1 MLPLSYSALAD
12 TAIVSTQTVDFSGS
26 AVMAIDANS
35 ESIRASYIDGT
46 MFRFWPGTSNKIAAC
61 ITKPSLFRFRS
72 GYKYRVRFRVAVADI
87 GSKFT
92 RLGVAFG
99 IAGGDLFNLDPDAVD
114 FDFTY
119 SDNKRYGYYDV
130 TTLCQADREYSNMAL
145 LVEFDTAPG
154 LFNLWVSNFTVE
166 QIDPGK
172 EQANVVGDKIEDQTN
187 QQKGFF
193 EKLGDRIGGFFTD
206 LFNNIM
212 DGLKKLFIPDQE
224 YIVQWAQDMQ
234 QFLKDHFGALYAPID
249 IVTRF
254 INGFFSIDG
263 SEDIAITFPAIEF
276 GDVKLSDPVEF
287 HFSEVTGLFGD
298 LYTTYLYIAD
308 VIVIVGFIL
317 FCEKKLERILTK

>member
-1 MLPLSYSALAD
+1 MGLSAFTITEQSVTD
-12 TAIVSTQTVDFSGS
+12 RFVDG
-26 AVMAIDANS
+26 
-35 ESIRASYIDGT
+35 
-46 MFRFWPGTSNKIAAC
+46 
-61 ITKPSLFRFRS
+61 
-72 GYKYRVRFRVAVADI
+72 
-87 GSKFT
+87 
-92 RLGVAFG
+92 
-99 IAGGDLFNLDPDAVD
+99 
-114 FDFTY
+114 
-119 SDNKRYGYYDV
+119 
-130 TTLCQADREYSNMAL
+130 
-145 LVEFDTAPG
+145 
-154 LFNLWVSNFTVE
+154 
-166 QIDPGK
+166 
-172 EQANVVGDKIEDQTN
+172 VGDKIEDQTN

>member
-12 TAIVSTQTVDFSGS
+12 TAIVSTQTVNFSGS
-26 AVMAIDANS
+26 AVMAIDGSSNS
-35 ESIRASYIDGT
+35 IQASYIDGT

-72 GYKYRVRFRVAVADI
+72 GYKYRVRFRVGMADI

-99 IAGGDLFNLDPDAVD
+99 IAGGDLLNLDPGAVD

-119 SDNKRYGYYDV
+119 SDNKLYGYYDV

-145 LVEFDTAPG
+145 LVELDTSPG
-154 LFNLWVSNFTVE
+154 TFNLWVSNFTVE

-172 EQANVVGDKIEDQTN
+172 EQANVVGDKIDNQTE

-206 LFNNIM
+206 LFNKIM
-212 DGLKKLFIPDQE
+212 DGLKSLFIPSDGFLE
-224 YIVQWAQDMQ
+224 TWVTDMQ
-234 QFLKDHFGALYAPID
+234 EWLKARFGALYFPID
-249 IVTRF
+249 LTTRF
-254 INGFFSIDG
+254 FNAFMSIKS
-263 SEDIAITFPAIEF
+263 SEDISLTFPALQV
-276 GDVKLSDPVEF
+276 G
-287 HFSEVTGLFGD
+287 EVTLLEEQHYSMSEATGFLGD
-298 LYTTYLYIAD
+298 IYNVYLYVAD
-308 VIVIVGFIL
+308 AIVIVGL
-317 FCEKKLERILTK
+317 VLLLGKKLESILTK